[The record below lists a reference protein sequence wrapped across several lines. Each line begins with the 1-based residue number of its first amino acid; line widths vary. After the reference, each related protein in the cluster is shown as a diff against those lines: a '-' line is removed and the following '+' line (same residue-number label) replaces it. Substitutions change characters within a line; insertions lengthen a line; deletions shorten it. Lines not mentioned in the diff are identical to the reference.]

1 MDNLDDYQR
10 QMQGAALEFLKRHQG
25 EHLHEQQLFERCC
38 DYLVRSLEV
47 PAFMAP
53 RLAQLAISQLDGRL
67 WIGWDH
73 GKGDDR
79 TATAVVA
86 PNR

>member
-1 MDNLDDYQR
+1 MDNLDDYKL

-47 PAFMAP
+47 PAFIAP
-53 RLAQLAISQLDGRL
+53 RLAQLALSELPSPPLLQRL
-67 WIGWDH
+67 WPQQLQSLKPPLI
-73 GKGDDR
+73 
-79 TATAVVA
+79 AA
-86 PNR
+86 PR